1 MYKAGPVLNDGVIVT
16 DNYEMGE
23 SPYIWIDAIVM
34 PIAEYESLTQ
44 VEIYQIK
51 LSRYQAWYEFVTKPE
66 PDPVPPVPPDVLG
79 NEGEING

>member
-34 PIAEYESLTQ
+34 PLAEYEALTQ
-44 VEIYQIK
+44 EEIYQIK

-66 PDPVPPVPPDVLG
+66 PDPDPVPPE
-79 NEGEING
+79 EG